1 MMRNRWWAIVHQP
14 EIEPRDPLD
23 IDRLST
29 PALRERLAPLFG
41 FLLVVLLFAW
51 SWHDLGV
58 QFEKIA
64 GSIPRIADFLARMVP
79 PDLSVAETVA
89 RSTIETL
96 EIAFVGTVIS
106 ALISLGLGLLAAAN
120 LTPAWVHQPA
130 KWLLGMLRGVPL
142 ILLALMFVVAVGL
155 GPLAGVLTI
164 AVHAT
169 GMLGK
174 FYAEAFENADP
185 APLEALESV
194 GATWAQKIR
203 FGALTQ
209 VAPDLVRDTLFRF
222 ELNLR
227 ESLILGLV
235 GAGGIG
241 FYIQLYV
248 RSFQYEKVATLT
260 IVVLLMVLAI
270 EQLSIWCR
278 KQLR

>member
-1 MMRNRWWAIVHQP
+1 MAPLLGFAIVV
-14 EIEPRDPLD
+14 I
-23 IDRLST
+23 
-29 PALRERLAPLFG
+29 
-41 FLLVVLLFAW
+41 LVAW
-51 SWHDLGV
+51 SWSSLGV
-58 QFEKIA
+58 EVEKIA
-64 GSIPRIADFLARMVP
+64 GSLPRIAEFLARMVP

-96 EIAFVGTVIS
+96 QIAFLGTVIS
-106 ALISLGLGLLAAAN
+106 AVISLGLGLLAAAN
-120 LTPAWVHQPA
+120 LTPAWVHQPI
-130 KWLLGMLRGVPL
+130 KWFLGMLRGIPL
-142 ILLALMFVVAVGL
+142 ILLALVFVVAVGL

-203 FGALTQ
+203 FGALAQ

-227 ESLILGLV
+227 ESLVLGLV

-248 RSFQYEKVATLT
+248 RAFQYEKVATLT
-260 IVVLLMVLAI
+260 IVVLLMVIAI
-270 EQLSIWCR
+270 EQVSIWCR
-278 KQLR
+278 RQLR

>member
-1 MMRNRWWAIVHQP
+1 
-14 EIEPRDPLD
+14 
-23 IDRLST
+23 
-29 PALRERLAPLFG
+29 
-41 FLLVVLLFAW
+41 
-51 SWHDLGV
+51 
-58 QFEKIA
+58 
-64 GSIPRIADFLARMVP
+64 MVP

-89 RSTIETL
+89 RSTVETL
-96 EIAFVGTVIS
+96 QIAFLGTVIS
-106 ALISLGLGLLAAAN
+106 AVISMALGLLAAAN
-120 LTPAWVHQPA
+120 LTPAWIHQPT
-130 KWLLGMLRGVPL
+130 KWLLGMLRGIPL
-142 ILLALMFVVAVGL
+142 ILLALLFVVAVGL

-185 APLEALESV
+185 APLEALEGV

-227 ESLILGLV
+227 ESLVLGLV

-248 RSFQYEKVATLT
+248 RAFQYEKVATLT
-260 IVVLLMVLAI
+260 IVVLAMVILI

-278 KQLR
+278 RQLR

>member
-1 MMRNRWWAIVHQP
+1 
-14 EIEPRDPLD
+14 
-23 IDRLST
+23 
-29 PALRERLAPLFG
+29 
-41 FLLVVLLFAW
+41 
-51 SWHDLGV
+51 
-58 QFEKIA
+58 
-64 GSIPRIADFLARMVP
+64 MVP
-79 PDLSVAETVA
+79 PDLSVAETVI
-89 RSTIETL
+89 RSTVETL
-96 EIAFVGTVIS
+96 QIAFLGTAIS
-106 ALISLGLGLLAAAN
+106 AVASLALGLLAAAN
-120 LTPAWVHQPA
+120 LTPAWVHQPV
-130 KWLLGMLRGVPL
+130 KWFLGMLRGIPL
-142 ILLALMFVVAVGL
+142 ILLALLFVVAVGL

-248 RSFQYEKVATLT
+248 RAFQYEKVATLT
-260 IVVLLMVLAI
+260 VVVLAMVIAI
-270 EQLSIWCR
+270 EQASIWCR